1 MPQLRNTFG
10 RVTVR
15 IELNMQGNLVRTT
28 VLRPSNIAGL
38 DQSVVFATK
47 QSSFPFPPHNAVPAD
62 LIFFVTYIYR

>member
-15 IELNMQGNLVRTT
+15 ITLDMRGNLARTE
-28 VLRPSNIAGL
+28 VVNPSRVGGL
-38 DQSVVFATK
+38 DQSVVFATQ

-62 LIFFVTYIYR
+62 LVFVVTYIYR